1 MPSFLAL
8 REDPKWAEVSPD
20 TMKPSIQSSGD
31 SRSEVKL
38 LSRVSGAASNSLDPG
53 W

>member
-8 REDPKWAEVSPD
+8 REDPKWAEVSPE
-20 TMKPSIQSSGD
+20 TMKPSIQGSGE
-31 SRSEVKL
+31 SGSEGKL
-38 LSRVSGAASNSLDPG
+38 FSRVRGAASNSLDPG